1 MPKTPLHDA
10 SPGRALFLLQLYD
23 PHTTVSGSDFLGK
36 KKFAEKSCKSL
47 GKNCRFP
54 TDGWQFRQKDISV
67 PNSYFAF
74 KLISRKRGGLFIRK
88 FCVKSVRRKKL
99 KWK

>member
-54 TDGWQFRQKDISV
+54 TDG
-67 PNSYFAF
+67 
-74 KLISRKRGGLFIRK
+74 
-88 FCVKSVRRKKL
+88 
-99 KWK
+99 